1 MTTALL
7 QSLLALAGAGVSS
20 PALQTT
26 PGQIIVLLFFLGF
39 VVAIVLSVTIL
50 VKGVQSYRRTHD
62 PALLGM
68 AAGILLLSGVPL
80 LLNLILGNTT
90 SVGTGV
96 IRLVTDLTRLSGLAL
111 ILFVI
116 YRTQR

>member
-1 MTTALL
+1 MTTGHLGGTLASGSVPL
-7 QSLLALAGAGVSS
+7 QSAVSPGGLLVA
-20 PALQTT
+20 
-26 PGQIIVLLFFLGF
+26 LFFVGF
-39 VVAIVLSVTIL
+39 GLSIVLSIVIL
-50 VKGVQSYRRTHD
+50 VKGVQSYRHTHD

-80 LLNLILGNTT
+80 VVNLILGNTT
-90 SVGTGV
+90 GAGTTT
-96 IRLVTDLTRLSGLAL
+96 IRVLTDLTRLGGLGL

>member
-1 MTTALL
+1 MTVDTLQPAVSATPPTPL
-7 QSLLALAGAGVSS
+7 QS
-20 PALQTT
+20 TT
-26 PGQIIVLLFFLGF
+26 PGQMVVLLFFLGF
-39 VVAIVLSVTIL
+39 VVSIVLSVTIL
-50 VKGVQSYRRTHD
+50 VKGIQSYRRTHD
-62 PALLGM
+62 TALLGM

-80 LLNLILGNTT
+80 MLNLILGNTT
-90 SVGTGV
+90 SAGTGV

>member
-7 QSLLALAGAGVSS
+7 QSLLALVAPST
-20 PALQTT
+20 PLQTT
-26 PGQIIVLLFFLGF
+26 PGQVVVLLFFLGF
-39 VVAIVLSVTIL
+39 VVSIVLSVTIL
-50 VKGVQSYRRTHD
+50 VRGVQSYRRTHD
-62 PALLGM
+62 TALLGM
-68 AAGILLLSGVPL
+68 AAGILMLSGVPL
-80 LLNLILGNTT
+80 MFNLILGNTT

-96 IRLVTDLTRLSGLAL
+96 VRLVNDLTRLSGLAL